1 MPRTCRRAVV
11 MCFASL
17 LLGKGAFIPASR
29 AQEPAE
35 RPRLVVLVVFD
46 QMRGDYLTRWE
57 PLFRDEGFRR
67 LGKEGA
73 WFRNCHYP
81 YATTVTAA
89 GHASLL
95 TGCSPATHGI
105 IGNEWFDRAAGKEI
119 YCVASSHYQR
129 VPAPESGKGD
139 LKGVSAPERL
149 LALTVGDVL
158 KETTHGES
166 RVVSLTFK
174 DRSAVLPAG
183 KKPDACYWFDT
194 ETGTF
199 VTSSY
204 YRDMLHPWLEAFNAG
219 HPADRWFGR
228 DWTKL
233 RPELDY
239 EKMSGPDDVA
249 GEGTGVA
256 QGRTFPHPTTG
267 GLREPGPKYYQALY
281 TSPYAND
288 LLLDLVKQAIDGEHL
303 GADQVPDILCV
314 SFSANDTVGHA
325 WGPDSQEVLDVT
337 LRSDVIMKELLAH
350 LDARVGKG
358 RYLLALTADHGVCP
372 LPEISRAQ
380 GKDAG
385 RLSPAKLVAGAQE
398 FLATNFGKGRAG
410 AKWIADWSNFDI
422 YLNLALVKEL
432 GLEQPKVE
440 DALAGYFKGQEG
452 ILTAY
457 SRTQLSGK
465 LPERDALG
473 HQLRNSFHPERSGD
487 VTIVLKPYYLSS
499 TYSTGTTHGSPHS
512 YDTHVPLYVF
522 GPSVHPGVRT
532 DPVTPQAIAAIF
544 ARALEVSP
552 PATADASVPQ
562 GLFERPAAGVKNAA
576 RSAAAAATAK

>member
-1 MPRTCRRAVV
+1 MRA
-11 MCFASL
+11 
-17 LLGKGAFIPASR
+17 
-29 AQEPAE
+29 
-35 RPRLVVLVVFD
+35 
-46 QMRGDYLTRWE
+46 DYLTRWE
-57 PLFRDEGFRR
+57 SVFGDEGFRR

-73 WFRNCHYP
+73 WFQNCHYP

-105 IGNEWFDRAAGKEI
+105 VGNEWFDRAAGKEV
-119 YCVASSHYQR
+119 YCVAASRYQR
-129 VPAPESGKGD
+129 VPPVAADKGD
-139 LKGVSAPERL
+139 LKGVSSAERL

-199 VTSSY
+199 VTSTY
-204 YRDMLHPWLEAFNAG
+204 YRNALHDWVEAFNAG

-228 DWTKL
+228 DWTRL

-239 EKMSGPDDVA
+239 EKLSGPDDVA

-256 QGRTFPHPTTG
+256 QGRAFPHPTTG

-288 LLLDLVKQAIDGEHL
+288 LLLDLVKRAIDGEHL
-303 GADQVPDILCV
+303 GEDQVPDILCV

-337 LRSDVIMKELLAH
+337 LRSDLIMKELLAH
-350 LDARVGKG
+350 LDARVGRG

-372 LPEISRAQ
+372 LPEVSRAQ

-385 RLSPAKLVAGAQE
+385 RLSPAKLVAGAEE
-398 FLATNFGKGRAG
+398 FLAKCFGKGG
-410 AKWIADWSNFDI
+410 SGVKWIAGSANFDI
-422 YLNLALVKEL
+422 YLNLGLIKEF

-440 DALAGYFKGQEG
+440 ESLASYLKSQEG

-457 SRTQLSGK
+457 TRTQLSGT
-465 LPERDALG
+465 LPEGDALG
-473 HQLRNSFHPERSGD
+473 RQLRNSFHPERSGD
-487 VTIVLKPYYLSS
+487 VTIVLKPYYLSL
-499 TYSTGTTHGSPHS
+499 TYPTGTTHGTPHS
-512 YDTHVPLYVF
+512 YDTHVPLYVL
-522 GPSVHPGVRT
+522 GPGVHRGVRT
-532 DPVTPQAIAAIF
+532 DPVTPQAIAPIF
-544 ARALEVSP
+544 ARSLDVSP
-552 PATADASVPQ
+552 PATADATVPQ
-562 GLFERPAAGVKNAA
+562 GLLAQPAAGVGNVTRPAQPPG
-576 RSAAAAATAK
+576 RQNRVIRVNLSCED